1 MDAKLKR
8 QLAQDALEESSMDIS
23 LDEIK
28 FARAEDMEEID
39 EMEVGQEDE
48 EVEGEESLTVLLNN
62 KEAPANMENVDLQ
75 QDCFSERTLIT
86 SLEDRYFYPIWYD
99 PRSFTNI
106 ILVADLLIEG

>member
-62 KEAPANMENVDLQ
+62 KEAPANMGRFEKFLSSYIPN
-75 QDCFSERTLIT
+75 SERCGP
-86 SLEDRYFYPIWYD
+86 ED
-99 PRSFTNI
+99 I
-106 ILVADLLIEG
+106 IQRLK

>member
-62 KEAPANMENVDLQ
+62 KEAPANMGKCCNK
-75 QDCFSERTLIT
+75 FT
-86 SLEDRYFYPIWYD
+86 SLVVLNFLC
-99 PRSFTNI
+99 FCLCVVVI
-106 ILVADLLIEG
+106 ISHGHLVFFF

>member
-62 KEAPANMENVDLQ
+62 KEAPANME
-75 QDCFSERTLIT
+75 FH
-86 SLEDRYFYPIWYD
+86 EDIQSVRAVLLW
-99 PRSFTNI
+99 RSP
-106 ILVADLLIEG
+106 EGKISSTYSVSDD